1 MTTYLALGF
10 AIIALVLSG
19 ISYLTAAA
27 VAKFVEEN
35 NAKSKSLAAI
45 AKVESDLTE
54 LHDAYASLLS
64 SHKKLRSRIGM
75 RKIREDKERERANG
89 LPDPTTNPAEWK
101 DEMRRRIHAEKFGK

>member
-45 AKVESDLTE
+45 AKVEADLTE

-75 RKIREDKERERANG
+75 RKIREERANG
-89 LPDPTTNPAEWK
+89 LPDPKSDPDKWK
-101 DEMRRRIHAEKFGK
+101 DMMRRRIHEQRFNR